1 MSADTPH
8 PSQLPRGGRIDET
21 RPFRPVRIAVLTAS
35 DTRGMD
41 EDTSGAT
48 LVERLERD
56 GHVLADRAVTTDDTA
71 EIRGVVSGW
80 IARADVDA
88 IITTGG
94 TGLTG
99 RDGMPEAVRPLLD
112 KEMEGFAIVWHM
124 LSYQSV
130 GLSTLQSRALAGV
143 AQGKFLFCLPGST
156 GACREA
162 WDMIIRFELDSRQRP
177 CNLVELMPR
186 LLER

>member
-1 MSADTPH
+1 MSETSGTPGNI
-8 PSQLPRGGRIDET
+8 PRGGRIDTE
-21 RPFRPVRIAVLTAS
+21 RDFKPVRIAVLTAS
-35 DTRGMD
+35 DTRTIED
-41 EDTSGAT
+41 DTSGAA
-48 LVERLERD
+48 LVERIGRD
-56 GHVLADRAVTTDDTA
+56 GHEIADRAVTTDDVG
-71 EIRGVVSGW
+71 EIRAKISEW
-80 IARADVDA
+80 IAREDVDA

-124 LSYQSV
+124 LSYRSV

-143 AQGKFLFCLPGST
+143 SQGTFIFCLPGST

-162 WDMIIRFELDSRQRP
+162 WDGIIKDELDARQRP

-186 LLER
+186 LLEN